1 MKGVIETLFEQ
12 FHTEDVWFE
21 AETQNPSYHPG
32 RCAKVFAGGKEIGVF
47 GQIHPAVAAN
57 YGVEA
62 EIYCAELSFE
72 AMLEVKGGLPVYQ
85 PLPKFPAS
93 TRDIAVVCDAGIPVA
108 KLARCIENAG
118 GKYLEQV
125 ELFDVYQGKGVAEG
139 KKSVAFN
146 LTLRAED
153 RSLTGEEAEA
163 SVKKILE
170 ALEQEYSAV
179 LR

>member
-1 MKGVIETLFEQ
+1 
-12 FHTEDVWFE
+12 
-21 AETQNPSYHPG
+21 
-32 RCAKVFAGGKEIGVF
+32 
-47 GQIHPAVAAN
+47 
-57 YGVEA
+57 
-62 EIYCAELSFE
+62 
-72 AMLEVKGGLPVYQ
+72 MLEVKGGLPVYR

-93 TRDIAVVCDAGIPVA
+93 TRDIAVVCDADIAVA
-108 KLARCIENAG
+108 KLARCIKNAG
-118 GKYLEQV
+118 GAVLEQV

-163 SVKKILE
+163 AVKKILT
-170 ALEQEYSAV
+170 ALEAEYSAV